1 MRVYVLNMQR
11 RSDGFSYVAG
21 VYENE
26 DMAKRDAKTFHGAY
40 EPIIVAQEL
49 IPHWHSAR
57 NDDDADIDLQQQVEA
72 LQAYVDV
79 MQNYVLT
86 LKDAMMI
93 LLDMP
98 HIRKAM
104 GEKVTQ
110 RLRKDLAEGRR
121 STFHDEMRQ
130 YIKER

>member
-1 MRVYVLNMQR
+1 MKVFVVLARSAEHCYV
-11 RSDGFSYVAG
+11 FG
-21 VYENE
+21 VYA
-26 DMAKRDAKTFHGAY
+26 DRGMAWKAALTFRGNWTADVEEKEFIGY
-40 EPIIVAQEL
+40 KEPAN
-49 IPHWHSAR
+49 S
-57 NDDDADIDLQQQVEA
+57 DDIDLQQQLEA

-79 MQNYVLT
+79 LQNYVLT

-98 HIRKAM
+98 DIRKAM

-121 STFHDEMRQ
+121 STFDDEMRK
-130 YIKER
+130 YIRER

>member
-11 RSDGFSYVAG
+11 RSDGFDYVAG

-26 DMAKRDAKTFHGAY
+26 DMAKRDAKTFHDAY
-40 EPIIVAQEL
+40 ESIIVAQEL
-49 IPHWHSAR
+49 IPHWRSPK
-57 NDDDADIDLQQQVEA
+57 NDNDDIDLQQQVEA

-79 MQNYVLT
+79 LQNYVLT
-86 LKDAMMI
+86 LKDAMII

-98 HIRKAM
+98 DIRKAM

-121 STFHDEMRQ
+121 STFDDEMRK
-130 YIKER
+130 YIRQR

>member
-1 MRVYVLNMQR
+1 MRVYIVNAIR
-11 RSDGFSYVAG
+11 DRNHSYLVGTYTNKA
-21 VYENE
+21 EAIAA
-26 DMAKRDAKTFHGAY
+26 AKREEDFRRGMYLCSVEVRYVNDCA
-40 EPIIVAQEL
+40 
-49 IPHWHSAR
+49 S
-57 NDDDADIDLQQQVEA
+57 NDDDIDLQQQVEA

-79 MQNYVLT
+79 LQNYVLT

-98 HIRKAM
+98 DIRKAM

-121 STFHDEMRQ
+121 STFDDEMRK
-130 YIKER
+130 YIRER